1 MRPLRSL
8 AVTITLLFAAP
19 VAAQDLT
26 AAERAQVDKIV
37 TSQLAATGTP
47 SASIAVVRGGQI
59 VFARAYGKASETLP
73 VASPA
78 LPYQIASISKQFA
91 GAAVLLLADD
101 DKLSLDDVVSKY
113 IPGITEGD
121 HITIR
126 QLLSHTSGLQDY
138 WPQDYSFKAMAT
150 PVTPQ
155 DIVDRWAKKPL
166 DFVPGTQWQYSNTG
180 YVVAGMIVEKV
191 AGEPLLAF
199 LQRRIFRPLG
209 ITAYDQDLAVGPAFP
224 QGYGR
229 HALGPLRVEPP
240 AAQGW
245 LFAAGELS
253 MSASDLAKWD
263 IARID
268 RTILTPADWQTQ
280 ETPIKLTDG
289 SNSRYGLGVFIGSQD
304 GRKMVEHSGEAVG
317 FISEN
322 LVFPDDKAAFVV
334 LTNTWSAGSASGI
347 ATALSKALLPPAP
360 ASAADLAASKRARA
374 LFDLLRGGQLDR
386 AELTDDANFYFTPT
400 AIADFKA
407 SLAPL
412 GTPASFTQAGPMRLR
427 GGFVLRSYRVA
438 YKNKTLILSTFLEPG
453 DNGRFEQFLVSP
465 AD

>member
-1 MRPLRSL
+1 MHPFRSL
-8 AVTITLLFAAP
+8 VLAFTFVIAAP

-26 AAERAQVDKIV
+26 AAEQAQVDKIV

-47 SASIAVVRGGQI
+47 SASIAVVRGGRI
-59 VFARAYGKASETLP
+59 VFARAYGKASETMP
-73 VASPA
+73 VASPT
-78 LPYQIASISKQFA
+78 LPYQIASISKQFT
-91 GAAVLLLADD
+91 GAALLLLAEDG
-101 DKLSLDDVVSKY
+101 KLSLDDMVSKY
-113 IPGITEGD
+113 VPGITEGD

-150 PVTPQ
+150 PITPQ
-155 DIVDRWAKKPL
+155 GIVDRWAKKPL
-166 DFVPGTQWQYSNTG
+166 DFAPGTQWQYSNTG

-191 AGEPLLAF
+191 AGQPLLAF
-199 LQRRIFRPLG
+199 LQQRVFKPLG
-209 ITAYDQDLAVGPAFP
+209 ITAYDQDLAVGPRFP

-268 RTILTPADWQTQ
+268 RTILAPVDWQAQ
-280 ETPIKLTDG
+280 ETPVKLSDG
-289 SNSRYGLGVFIGSQD
+289 SNSRYGLGVFVGSQD
-304 GRKMVEHSGEAVG
+304 GRKMIEHSGEAVG

-334 LTNTWSAGSASGI
+334 LTNTWSSGAASGI
-347 ATALSKALLPPAP
+347 ATALSKTLLPPAP
-360 ASAADLAASKRARA
+360 ANMADLAAGKRARA
-374 LFDLLRGGQLDR
+374 LFDLLRNGQIDR

-400 AIADFKA
+400 AIADFKS
-407 SLAPL
+407 SLGPL
-412 GTPASFTQAGPMRLR
+412 GTPDSFTQAGPVRLR
-427 GGFVLRSYRVA
+427 GGFVLRSYRLA
-438 YKNKTLILSTFLEPG
+438 YKEKTLILSTFLEPG
-453 DNGRFEQFLVSP
+453 DQGRFEQFLISP
-465 AD
+465 AN